1 MYFSTTCKNTKLQ
14 IIHTVCFPVFFHEET
29 HDFISEAKTKQ
40 GAETGMEFA
49 L

>member
-14 IIHTVCFPVFFHEET
+14 IIHTVCFPVLFHEET
-29 HDFISEAKTKQ
+29 DDFISEAKTKQ